1 MKVRQS
7 FWASSMVPGEA
18 EAGTIYWQ
26 IREATSHPYHYT
38 ASQVE
43 DKGGLICAW
52 ALAVRRMKRETLSC
66 RFFSLRSRSKSHI
79 GPYMGLLMCSLSP
92 IQTKEWWL
100 IKPPPYHHH
109 QMLLSWWGDNWIKTM
124 LSVHSPST
132 APWFS
137 SSLSDDQAV
146 MFKGIL
152 WVLHIWWQNPASLS
166 QARAVSCPA
175 LRFWGTLCVVM
186 ESDWLP
192 GPGSY
197 LRLDELKWHE
207 LLPGICVW
215 SVRVP
220 PISFR
225 KEILWIGEMFS
236 GRTILSTDPANC
248 HTLTCVTCR
257 WAITGFRAAGWG
269 LLLPCPFCISCNPT
283 AATKQLG

>member
-1 MKVRQS
+1 MLTEPYSNQRV
-7 FWASSMVPGEA
+7 MVN
-18 EAGTIYWQ
+18 Q
-26 IREATSHPYHYT
+26 
-38 ASQVE
+38 
-43 DKGGLICAW
+43 
-52 ALAVRRMKRETLSC
+52 
-66 RFFSLRSRSKSHI
+66 
-79 GPYMGLLMCSLSP
+79 
-92 IQTKEWWL
+92 
-100 IKPPPYHHH
+100 PPPPS

-152 WVLHIWWQNPASLS
+152 WVLHIWWQNSASLN

-175 LRFWGTLCVVM
+175 QRLWGTLCVVM
-186 ESDWLP
+186 ESDWLR

-197 LRLDELKWHE
+197 LRLDELTWHE
-207 LLPGICVW
+207 LLTGICVW
-215 SVRVP
+215 SVCAP

-225 KEILWIGEMFS
+225 KEILWNEEMFS

-248 HTLTCVTCR
+248 HTLTWVTCR
-257 WAITGFRAAGWG
+257 WAITGFKAAGLG

-283 AATKQLG
+283 AATKRLG